1 MNGIHQKSA
10 KKNGLIFLALLLICG
25 PLPSAAMAY
34 QGAPYMSVSGLIDL
48 RTTFSDGDHSIE
60 ELAGIARSRGFKVL
74 FINDHERIALSYGVQ
89 PFRHVLRYK
98 KEFPSITTHGPAK
111 FLKEIKRVSNI
122 YPDMIIIPGCEISP
136 YYYWSGSYFKGNLT
150 AHGYDRRV
158 IIINF
163 DEPEDYEGLPSPGNH
178 LSFRYTLKKLPGL
191 GIFLIP
197 LLIGGVLLR
206 YKGFFRN
213 TGAFIII
220 LSAIS
225 IINYNPFR
233 GAIYDQYDGDRG
245 VAPHQEVIDYVKER
259 GGMSFWNYPEQRSG
273 QRKHGPIFVST
284 PPYPEVLYQSQ
295 NYTGFSA
302 IYGDR
307 NTITEP
313 GKLWDMLLEAY
324 GRGERSRPVWGISTA
339 DFHGDGRLGLALG
352 AYPTTF
358 LVREFSKE
366 EILKA
371 MEKGRM
377 YSSFGD
383 GHVWPKLDYFQIS
396 GKASQTAH
404 MGDTITVGY
413 PPVIRF
419 RVSYDAVR
427 PRKMTLLLIRG
438 GKVIQRYREETPI
451 EGEYI
456 DKEAPPG
463 RKSFYRLMDADKRL
477 VSNPIFVNYHF

>member
-1 MNGIHQKSA
+1 MNKVPQRIV
-10 KKNGLIFLALLLICG
+10 KKIGLLFLTSLLICG
-25 PLPSAAMAY
+25 SLPSVTKAY
-34 QGAPYMSVSGLIDL
+34 QRARYMSVSGLIDL

-60 ELAGIARSRGFKVL
+60 ELARIARSRGFKVL

-89 PFRHVLRYK
+89 PFRHILRHK
-98 KEFPSITTHGPAK
+98 KEFPSITTYGPEK
-111 FLKEIKRVSNI
+111 FLKEIELVSNI
-122 YPDMIIIPGCEISP
+122 YPDMIIIPGCETSP

-158 IIINF
+158 LIINF
-163 DEPEDYEGLPSPGNH
+163 DEPEDYEGLPSLGNH
-178 LSFRYTLKKLPGL
+178 LSFRYTLKRLPGL
-191 GIFLIP
+191 GVFLIP
-197 LLIGGVLLR
+197 LLIGGFLLKW
-206 YKGFFRN
+206 KGFFRK
-213 TGAFIII
+213 TGLCIII
-220 LSAIS
+220 LSVIS
-225 IINYNPFR
+225 IIDYNPFR
-233 GAIYDQYDGDRG
+233 GAIYDQYDGDKG
-245 VAPHQEVIDYVKER
+245 VAPHQEVINYVKER
-259 GGMSFWNYPEQRSG
+259 GGLSFWNYPEQRSG
-273 QRKHGPIFVST
+273 TRKHGPIFVST
-284 PPYPEVLYQSQ
+284 PPYPEVLYQSR
-295 NYTGFSA
+295 NYTGFSS
-302 IYGDR
+302 IYGEN

-324 GRGERSRPVWGISTA
+324 CRGERSQPVWGISTA
-339 DFHGDGRLGLALG
+339 DFHGDGNLGLLLG

-358 LVREFSKE
+358 LIRDFSKK
-366 EILKA
+366 EILEA
-371 MEKGRM
+371 MKKGRM
-377 YSSFGD
+377 YCSFGD

-396 GKASQTAH
+396 GKENQTAH
-404 MGDTITVGY
+404 MGDTIAAAH